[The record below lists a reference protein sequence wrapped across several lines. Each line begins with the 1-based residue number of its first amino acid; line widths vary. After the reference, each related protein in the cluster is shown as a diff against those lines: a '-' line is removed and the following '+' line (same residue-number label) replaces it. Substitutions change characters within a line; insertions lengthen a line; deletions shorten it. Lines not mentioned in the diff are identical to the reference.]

1 MKIINTKDTNF
12 KAQFDEILIRAKT
25 DIKGVSSIVMGIID
39 EIMTE
44 GNTAVKR
51 HIKKFDKW
59 EVKQDSDLMIDPA
72 DMKKAYENIGIPS
85 AALEPYI
92 RETR

>member
-51 HIKKFDKW
+51 HIEKFDKW
-59 EVKQDSDLMIDPA
+59 EVKQDSDLRIDPT
-72 DMKKAYENIGIPS
+72 DMKKA
-85 AALEPYI
+85 
-92 RETR
+92 